1 MTMSTILA
9 EVPTVGQ
16 AIRNIVNHFINPT
29 HTARKCFLRRSSHV
43 LSLKEDIARRNL
55 ALIIL
60 LVLLILWMFGE
71 PIFFPAGPIEN
82 PQSVN

>member
-1 MTMSTILA
+1 MSTILA

-16 AIRNIVNHFINPT
+16 AIRNIVNHFIDPLILLASVFFVGAAMFF
-29 HTARKCFLRRSSHV
+29 HW
-43 LSLKEDIARRNL
+43 KEDIARRNL

-60 LVLLILWMFGE
+60 LVLLILWIFGE
-71 PIFFPAGPIEN
+71 PIFFPAGLVEN

>member
-16 AIRNIVNHFINPT
+16 AIRNIVNHFINPLILLASVFFVGAAMFF
-29 HTARKCFLRRSSHV
+29 HWKGHRTAQ
-43 LSLKEDIARRNL
+43 L

-60 LVLLILWMFGE
+60 LVFLILWIFGE
-71 PIFFPAGPIEN
+71 PIFFPAGPVEN